1 MYQFSYAE
9 VVEDSPQDSR
19 GREREALSRAVDLL
33 TVASRKGVRSP
44 EAFESLSYVRRL
56 WMILIEDL
64 ANPENDLP
72 QGLKSELIS
81 IGMWMT
87 RETDLIGTG
96 QSTNFGGL
104 IEICRIVRDGL
115 T

>member
-9 VVEDSPQDSR
+9 TVEDSLQDSR
-19 GREREALSRAVDLL
+19 GRERDALSRAIELL
-33 TVASRKGVRSP
+33 ELASRKGVTSQ
-44 EAFESLSYVRRL
+44 EATDSLVYLRKL

-81 IGMWMT
+81 IGLWMT
-87 RETDLIGTG
+87 RETDMISTG
-96 QSTNFGGL
+96 RSQNFAGL
-104 IEICRIVRDGL
+104 IEICGIVRDGL
-115 T
+115 N